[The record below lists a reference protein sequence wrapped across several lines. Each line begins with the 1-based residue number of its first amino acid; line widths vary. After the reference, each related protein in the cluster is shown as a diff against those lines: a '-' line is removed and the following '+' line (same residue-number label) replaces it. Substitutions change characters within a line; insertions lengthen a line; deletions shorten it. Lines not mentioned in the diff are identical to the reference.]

1 MQSDIK
7 LLFKLIK
14 LKERAS
20 KKPEQ
25 VLQCKKGEQQL
36 SSEQSSELLH
46 MSSSISTVSVYA
58 DKHLSSKQQG
68 ITDSSNTLIANIK
81 DKYFMLQR

>member
-1 MQSDIK
+1 M
-7 LLFKLIK
+7 LIK

-25 VLQCKKGEQQL
+25 VLHCKKGEQQL
-36 SSEQSSELLH
+36 TSVQSSQLLP
-46 MSSSISTVSVYA
+46 MSLLVSVYA

-68 ITDSSNTLIANIK
+68 ITDKSNTLIANMR
-81 DKYFMLQR
+81 DKYFI